1 MDCQIGIC
9 GGTGGDGY
17 VILASDCNA
26 ARSIVVSG
34 KMKGDLDKMMVVGSR
49 QVICYSGEPGDTT
62 QMAEYI
68 QANLKL
74 AAIRANG
81 DMSPHAA
88 ANWMRN
94 QMASSIRS
102 RSPKAVSLLF
112 GGYDVNRKTASL
124 YSIDQLGTL
133 NKSPFACHGY
143 ASYFCMST
151 LDRYH
156 EPSQGWEKGIET
168 LKKCISELQIRFI
181 INLGTWKVRVITKD
195 GIKEITID
203 DVRAPANARAPQD
216 AQMEA

>member
-1 MDCQIGIC
+1 MNLEVLQLSISIQGKIQAD
-9 GGTGGDGY
+9 TVHHVRRHHTDGR
-17 VILASDCNA
+17 IH
-26 ARSIVVSG
+26 
-34 KMKGDLDKMMVVGSR
+34 
-49 QVICYSGEPGDTT
+49 SGEPVGCSRNSSSTYIRRQSDTH
-62 QMAEYI
+62 ADH
-68 QANLKL
+68 NRKL

-181 INLGTWKVRVITKD
+181 INLYVHFAVS
-195 GIKEITID
+195 
-203 DVRAPANARAPQD
+203 
-216 AQMEA
+216 